1 MVHSLSQLNLSDP
14 QVRGIGLFAII
25 TLKIGDYKLYHEA
38 LLKESA
44 VEDFLLDSK
53 FDLDTTGVGLGPY
66 ETRIHEFHSL
76 QAFHLLETES
86 QQLSRF
92 EGGVGPG
99 GSQVAVALTAVLQLE
114 GLRDALGNVNLRFQA
129 VNASVG
135 LVGDHQN
142 TTNAAATIEG
152 VSSDEMITFYWQRKG
167 LGQGHFCSW
176 KQLKRSLLRGLK
188 HSHYPPPCSCLLPQV
203 LACKSVAQTEHCW
216 G

>member
-14 QVRGIGLFAII
+14 QVRGIGLFTVI
-25 TLKIGDYKLYHEA
+25 TLKIGNYKLDHKA

-44 VEDFLLDSK
+44 VEDLLLDSK

-99 GSQVAVALTAVLQLE
+99 GSQVAVALTAVLQLK

-142 TTNAAATIEG
+142 TTNAAATIEN
-152 VSSDEMITFYWQRKG
+152 KG
-167 LGQGHFCSW
+167 KF
-176 KQLKRSLLRGLK
+176 
-188 HSHYPPPCSCLLPQV
+188 
-203 LACKSVAQTEHCW
+203 
-216 G
+216 